1 MELITFDQLP
11 TAVSRLYTKLENIER
26 LLQQKSEPQQQSD
39 QWFDLIELCD
49 YLPEKPAKA
58 TVYGWISSSLIPFH
72 KRAKKLFFLKSEIDI
87 WLKTGRKK
95 TVAEIASE
103 ADQYLQTKKKTVHQ

>member
-11 TAVSRLYTKLENIER
+11 TAFSRLYTKLEDIER
-26 LLQQKSEPQQQSD
+26 LLQQKNEPQKETD
-39 QWFDLIELCD
+39 RWFDLNELCE
-49 YLPEKPAKA
+49 YLPEKPAKP
-58 TVYGWISSSLIPFH
+58 TVYGWVSSSIIPFH

-95 TVAEIASE
+95 TVAEIESE
-103 ADQYLQTKKKTVHQ
+103 ADTYLLTKKKRG

>member
-11 TAVSRLYTKLENIER
+11 TAVSRLYTKLEDIER
-26 LLQQKSEPQQQSD
+26 LLQQKSEPQQQTD
-39 QWFDLIELCD
+39 QWFDLNELCN
-49 YLPEKPAKA
+49 YLPEKPAKP
-58 TVYGWISSSLIPFH
+58 TVYGWVHSSIIPFH

-95 TVAEIASE
+95 TVAEIESE
-103 ADQYLQTKKKTVHQ
+103 ADIYLETKKKRG